1 MEGYIRYRVGLL
13 GDWEGCQYYVKY
25 EDALRRYLELCNMF
39 DNVHLSEMTI
49 SERIIDGNIDPMK
62 V

>member
-13 GDWEGCQYYVKY
+13 GDWESCQYYVKY
-25 EDALRRYLELCNMF
+25 EDALKRYLELCYMF

-49 SERIIDGNIDPMK
+49 SERIIDGDIDPMK